1 MEEVEG
7 KRKKR
12 TRQRAK
18 AGAGLGSEAALAEE
32 DQDDGD
38 DDDDDADSASLPPP
52 SPTKRKKRA
61 ATADKSTPAAKG
73 RRKPT
78 KKSSAKPRRTESV
91 DEVIQLGESF
101 DFSSD
106 LGPEDADDDDVV
118 GRTRP
123 REDLDVDFS
132 DGDEATDDEPGD
144 EERSF
149 ARLEAAQDALDF
161 ARDELLRDDL
171 EAGDDDDMR
180 ADLVEDD
187 DNDYDLD
194 IIPASLLAKTISS
207 RAPAQT
213 VTSKRGAPS
222 RGIAKLSG
230 SFASTKPAR
239 SRTGGAKKRSTST
252 SLPAD
257 DSDGLSPLA
266 VPTSKSGKTATKR
279 TAATSSGGG
288 SKARSKKAPPAYIE
302 ISD

>member
-18 AGAGLGSEAALAEE
+18 AGATLGSEAALADE

-38 DDDDDADSASLPPP
+38 DDDSASLPPP

-61 ATADKSTPAAKG
+61 ATAGKSTPATTKG
-73 RRKPT
+73 RRKPA
-78 KKSSAKPRRTESV
+78 KKSATKSRLAESA
-91 DEVIQLGESF
+91 DEVIQLGECF

-106 LGPEDADDDDVV
+106 IGPEDDDDDDAVD
-118 GRTRP
+118 RTRA

-171 EAGDDDDMR
+171 GDGNDDDIRVDLEAGDDDD
-180 ADLVEDD
+180 D
-187 DNDYDLD
+187 DNAD
-194 IIPASLLAKTISS
+194 ILPASLLAKTIST
-207 RAPAQT
+207 RAPAQKAT
-213 VTSKRGAPS
+213 SSKRRGSS
-222 RGIAKLSG
+222 RGIAKLSD
-230 SFASTKPAR
+230 SFASTKPAQNR
-239 SRTGGAKKRSTST
+239 RGGAKNPA
-252 SLPAD
+252 SLPPD

-266 VPTSKSGKTATKR
+266 LSIGKSGALAR
-279 TAATSSGGG
+279 SGGG
-288 SKARSKKAPPAYIE
+288 SKPRSKKAPLAYIE

>member
-18 AGAGLGSEAALAEE
+18 AGAVLGSEAALADE
-32 DQDDGD
+32 DQDDR

-52 SPTKRKKRA
+52 SPTKRKKRV
-61 ATADKSTPAAKG
+61 ATVGKSTPVTKG

-78 KKSSAKPRRTESV
+78 KKSSAKARLAESA

-106 LGPEDADDDDVV
+106 LGPEDDDDDDVD
-118 GRTRP
+118 RTRA
-123 REDLDVDFS
+123 REDLDIDFS

-144 EERSF
+144 AERSF

-161 ARDELLRDDL
+161 ARDELLRDDFHDGDD
-171 EAGDDDDMR
+171 GDDDIR
-180 ADLVEDD
+180 ADVEPGDD
-187 DNDYDLD
+187 IDESD
-194 IIPASLLAKTISS
+194 ILPAALLAETISISSKAPTKKTASS
-207 RAPAQT
+207 R
-213 VTSKRGAPS
+213 RGGSS
-222 RGIAKLSG
+222 RGIAKLSD
-230 SFASTKPAR
+230 SFAATKPAQT
-239 SRTGGAKKRSTST
+239 RTAGAKKRSTSA
-252 SLPAD
+252 SLSPD

-266 VPTSKSGKTATKR
+266 VPTGKSGKTAGK
-279 TAATSSGGG
+279 G
-288 SKARSKKAPPAYIE
+288 RSNSQKAPPAYIE

>member
-18 AGAGLGSEAALAEE
+18 AGGALGSEAALADV

-38 DDDDDADSASLPPP
+38 DDDTEGVSLPPP

-61 ATADKSTPAAKG
+61 TTAVKSTPATKG

-78 KKSSAKPRRTESV
+78 KKSSTKSRPTESA

-101 DFSSD
+101 NFSSD
-106 LGPEDADDDDVV
+106 LGPEDDDDDDDDVV
-118 GRTRP
+118 DRTRA
-123 REDLDVDFS
+123 REGLDVDFS

-161 ARDELLRDDL
+161 ARDELLRDDF
-171 EAGDDDDMR
+171 EDGDDDVR
-180 ADLVEDD
+180 TDLEEDD
-187 DNDYDLD
+187 DDDDSD
-194 IIPASLLAKTISS
+194 ILPVSLLAKTISS
-207 RAPAQT
+207 QAPTKKTISAR
-213 VTSKRGAPS
+213 RGGSS
-222 RGIAKLSG
+222 RGIAKLSD
-230 SFASTKPAR
+230 SFASTKPAQ
-239 SRTGGAKKRSTST
+239 SRTGGAKKRSTSS
-252 SLPAD
+252 SLPSD

-266 VPTSKSGKTATKR
+266 LPTGKSGQTAGKG
-279 TAATSSGGG
+279 TAAASSSGGG
-288 SKARSKKAPPAYIE
+288 KPRSKKAPPAYIE

>member
-73 RRKPT
+73 PRKPT
-78 KKSSAKPRRTESV
+78 KESSAKPRLTESA

-106 LGPEDADDDDVV
+106 LGPEDGDNDDDVV
-118 GRTRP
+118 DRTRA
-123 REDLDVDFS
+123 REDLDVDVS

-161 ARDELLRDDL
+161 ARDELLRDGDDL
-171 EAGDDDDMR
+171 EAGDDDDIR
-180 ADLVEDD
+180 TDLEAGDD
-187 DNDYDLD
+187 SY
-194 IIPASLLAKTISS
+194 PASLLAKTIST
-207 RAPAQT
+207 RAPAAKAI
-213 VTSKRGAPS
+213 SPRRGGSPH
-222 RGIAKLSG
+222 GIAKLSD

-239 SRTGGAKKRSTST
+239 SRVGAAKKRSTST
-252 SLPAD
+252 SLPMD